1 MSLAAVTRTSGI
13 MIEGDS
19 ANDATLQYQA
29 LNGILAAIDSRF
41 MSPSGNSY
49 RRPFH
54 INKATTGAS
63 TTTVAARVAAELA
76 ANPYTHLLLQIGIND
91 SQLAIPQAT
100 SMTNV
105 TTIMNACVAA
115 NVGVIFIGPF
125 CNGEKW
131 PTGQNALDTTNP
143 GIDLFNSGAKA
154 IVAGYSNAIYIDIRA
169 LIYTPQEPALNAAQ
183 ANSGVLTS
191 LVAANGP
198 GLHPGPSGVAL
209 ITATVIP
216 LLTFA

>member
-1 MSLAAVTRTSGI
+1 MSLAAITRTSGI

-29 LNGILAAIDSRF
+29 LNGILAAIDSKF
-41 MSPSGNSY
+41 IAPGGNSY

-54 INKATTGAS
+54 VNKATTGAS
-63 TTTVAARVAAELA
+63 STTVAGRIAAELA
-76 ANPYTHLLLQIGIND
+76 ANAYTHAIIQIGIND
-91 SQLAIPQAT
+91 SQTAVPQAT
-100 SMTNV
+100 SMANV

-125 CNGEKW
+125 CNGEKS

-143 GIDLFNSGAKA
+143 GIDLFNTGAKA
-154 IVAGYSNAIYIDIRA
+154 IVAGYSNAIYVDVRT
-169 LIYTPQEPALNAAQ
+169 LIWAVQEPILNAAQ

-198 GLHPGPSGVAL
+198 GIHPNPSGVAL
-209 ITATVIP
+209 ITALVVP
-216 LLTFA
+216 QLTFN